1 MGYIYLKDNSR
12 HSEHQVNKEE
22 LIRNYIREALELLEV
37 ERILGEPD
45 LSSEDER
52 DEPEY
57 EPPDEASTM
66 AGGSIRGYVA
76 PLKGPQVQ
84 TVGYP
89 DSRAKKDKKRR
100 TVK

>member
-1 MGYIYLKDNSR
+1 M
-12 HSEHQVNKEE
+12 
-22 LIRNYIREALELLEV
+22 LLES

-76 PLKGPQVQ
+76 PIQGPRVQ
-84 TVGYP
+84 TVGFP
-89 DSRAKKDKKRR
+89 DIRARKKKNNRAKKS
-100 TVK
+100 